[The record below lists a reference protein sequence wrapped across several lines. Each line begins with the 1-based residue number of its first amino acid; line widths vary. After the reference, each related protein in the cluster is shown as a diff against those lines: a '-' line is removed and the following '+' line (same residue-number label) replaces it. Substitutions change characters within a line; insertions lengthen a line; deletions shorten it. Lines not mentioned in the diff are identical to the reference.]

1 MSGMLQP
8 KPVII
13 LGAGRIGTLALDI
26 FQRNGVEVYC
36 FLDDDAALHDQ
47 LIGEISVLGRADD
60 EGYLKFIGKKCGAF
74 VASDEVSVLRKH
86 TELVNDLR
94 HEASMNA
101 LHPDASLSPLAEIGY
116 GILLGAGAV
125 IEAFAKVE
133 GPAILHSRAVVST
146 GATIAPFV
154 IIGPGAVVGPGVTVE
169 EGAFIGAGAVL
180 AGEITIGKNARVGAG
195 SVVIGPVEAKQ
206 TVFGN
211 PAQPWK
217 G

>member
-13 LGAGRIGTLALDI
+13 LGAGRIGKLALDI

-36 FLDDDAALHDQ
+36 FLDDDASLHDQ
-47 LIGEISVLGRADD
+47 MIGEVSILGRTDD
-60 EGYLKFIGKKCGAF
+60 EGFLKFIGKKCGAF
-74 VASDEVSVLRKH
+74 VATDEITILRKH
-86 TELVNDLR
+86 TELIHDLR
-94 HEASMNA
+94 HEAGMNA
-101 LHPDASLSPLAEIGY
+101 LHPDASLSPLAELGY

-125 IEAFAKVE
+125 VEAFAQIE

-146 GATIAPFV
+146 EAKVGPFV
-154 IIGPGAVVGPGVTVE
+154 VIGAGAVIGPGVTVE
-169 EGAFIGAGAVL
+169 EGVFIGAGAVL
-180 AGEITIGKNARVGAG
+180 AGEITVGAGARIGAG
-195 SVVIGPVEAKQ
+195 SVVIGPVEKKQ